1 MQLRGLKPN
10 MIVLHVTTQKLY
22 RISRVSIDLDNIVS
36 HVTAADAG
44 GNAITID
51 RYKRPGDGTFH
62 PRHFKRTRI
71 RPEDLWKIKLAVER
85 KLNRKN

>member
-10 MIVLHVTTQKLY
+10 MIVIHVPTQKLY

-36 HVTAADAG
+36 FVTAVDAG

-51 RYKRPGDGTFH
+51 RYPSPGDGTFH
-62 PRHFKRTRI
+62 PRHFKRTSI
-71 RPEDLWKIKLAVER
+71 RPQDLWK
-85 KLNRKN
+85 LNWKWVK

>member
-22 RISRVSIDLDNIVS
+22 RIDHVSIDLDNIVS
-36 HVTAADAG
+36 FVTAADAG
-44 GNAITID
+44 GHAITIN
-51 RYKRPGDGTFH
+51 RYHSPGDGTYH

-71 RPEDLWKIKLAVER
+71 RPEDIW
-85 KLNRKN
+85 KLNWKWRK

>member
-10 MIVLHVTTQKLY
+10 MIVLHVTTQTLY
-22 RISRVSIDLDNIVS
+22 RITRVNIGCDNIVS

-51 RYKRPGDGTFH
+51 RYHSLGDGTFH
-62 PRHFKRTRI
+62 PRYFKRTSV
-71 RPEDLWKIKLAVER
+71 RPEDIW
-85 KLNRKN
+85 KLNWKWRGN